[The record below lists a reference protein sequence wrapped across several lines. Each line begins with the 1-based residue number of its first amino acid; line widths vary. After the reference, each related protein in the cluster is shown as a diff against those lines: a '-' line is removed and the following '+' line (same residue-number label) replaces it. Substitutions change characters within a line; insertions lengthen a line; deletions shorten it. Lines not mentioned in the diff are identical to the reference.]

1 MRKKLRNHLWPILAY
16 ILKICLAI
24 LTVLL
29 CAIVLNRTF
38 ATVRDVQIDDFS
50 LSDDGKTITIW
61 VSTGDRTSYPY
72 LRSMSVKEDFGTLY
86 LTFRPT
92 FFGKLGAQDTF
103 RISLQD
109 GQTRIIVDD
118 PNEPYNIGL
127 FWKPES
133 GWQPLALGYLIPTT
147 NRK

>member
-1 MRKKLRNHLWPILAY
+1 MTTMITAITDISQHFLKKCHEKTG
-16 ILKICLAI
+16 LK
-24 LTVLL
+24 VQ
-29 CAIVLNRTF
+29 LNLFYRTSAF
-38 ATVRDVQIDDFS
+38 YGADDFS

-103 RISLQD
+103 CISLQD

-133 GWQPLALGYLIPTT
+133 GWQTT
-147 NRK
+147 RFRVLNSNN

>member
-1 MRKKLRNHLWPILAY
+1 MRKKLRNHLWPSLAY

-29 CAIVLNRTF
+29 CAIVLNRTS

-133 GWQPLALGYLIPTT
+133 GWQTT
-147 NRK
+147 RFRVLNSNN